1 MSDGRKTEE
10 ESKSSRCR
18 AVIITSLI
26 HTRQFSTP
34 TTIFRGSEQT
44 CLKPQNIFIQI
55 ITILSIPKIIKMSS
69 FFSYIIKNSCF
80 TSPDKKHETYISA
93 RQPSPNLDARSD
105 VKLKNIDLPTTHRF
119 HIAAQKHT
127 KPYIYSI
134 TENQA
139 SCTFH
144 ILPYNYHNHL
154 S

>member
-1 MSDGRKTEE
+1 MI
-10 ESKSSRCR
+10 
-18 AVIITSLI
+18 VTSLI
-26 HTRQFSTP
+26 YTKQFSTP

-55 ITILSIPKIIKMSS
+55 ITILSIRKIIKMSS

-80 TSPDKKHETYISA
+80 TSPDKKHETYINA

-105 VKLKNIDLPTTHRF
+105 VKLKNIDLPTTYHF

-127 KPYIYSI
+127 EPCICST
-134 TENQA
+134 TENRV